1 MRTYLTAELSRG
13 DIENIANQVATN
25 LSKSQ
30 WTAELV
36 DTLVAKVTSAVV
48 ERLGKTGTDL
58 TDVACH
64 RVAAVVNERL
74 AKTLAAKPPIPETA
88 YARLSNF
95 IRDSVTV
102 DASEATTDYADIA
115 IRVIRD
121 QRVRIAEL
129 SDRISSESQQLRAE
143 LKRLQEGVVTDQ
155 QKRIRD
161 LESQLAAAHDETHGD
176 CITGERAVAVQ
187 LKLLKAEALV
197 TNLAIAFDKEPIG
210 ADLRAL
216 ERWIIS
222 IKRVLVDNKS

>member
-1 MRTYLTAELSRG
+1 MRISADLSDADVQR
-13 DIENIANQVATN
+13 IAAAVQTRLQECAG
-25 LSKSQ
+25 
-30 WTAELV
+30 V
-36 DTLVAKVTSAVV
+36 DL
-48 ERLGKTGTDL
+48 L
-58 TDVACH
+58 DVACY

-74 AKTLAAKPPIPETA
+74 EKTLAAKPFPETA

-222 IKRVLVDNKS
+222 IKRVLVDNKP